1 MRKKLFLLII
11 LLSVVILSGCGKN
24 MTAKEAV
31 ADYLEMYITLDNKVV
46 SQLDEYVNKEDLSD
60 DQKNTY
66 KSILKKQYTTMNYN
80 VIGETYNGDTAYVRV
95 KVNVMDLYKV
105 QKESD
110 LYLEEHKD
118 EFNDDNGVYDAGK
131 YIAYKLKQMKE
142 ATETTEYEIEFKVV
156 KTNNNWEV
164 SQLSNDD
171 LEKIHGIYNYEK

>member
-1 MRKKLFLLII
+1 MKKKLFLLII
-11 LLSVVILSGCGKN
+11 LFSVVILSGCGKN

-31 ADYLEMYITLDNKVV
+31 SDYLEMYITLDNKVV
-46 SQLDEYVNKEDLSD
+46 SQLDEYVNKEDLTD
-60 DQKNTY
+60 EQKNTY
-66 KSILKKQYTTMNYN
+66 KTILKKQYTTMNYN
-80 VIGETYNGDTAYVRV
+80 VIGETYNGDTAYVRT
-95 KVNVMDLYKV
+95 KINVMDLYKV
-105 QKESD
+105 QRDSD

-118 EFNDDNGVYDAGK
+118 EFTDDNGEYDNTK